1 MIDASKK
8 IIITQEE
15 LKMESLAVL
24 SAAGGILSII
34 GSIAKPL
41 LILLVGNIAIK
52 MLLKVVRGLM
62 NKTTLDEGIK
72 GFTLTAAR
80 IALWALVIIT
90 VVDALGIDT
99 TSLVAI
105 VSVVSLALSLAFQNI
120 MTNVFSGIIILIS
133 KPFVVGDYVDAAG
146 VSGTVRAISIM
157 RTTLVTPDNKVQL
170 VPNGDIE
177 IKNITNYSSESM
189 RRVDMKVSASYD
201 ASTDTVKA
209 AIMEIINRDERII
222 KDDEMMT
229 PFVRLNAYNSNDIE
243 YIIRVWTTNGE
254 YWNVYFDT
262 MEAIRES
269 FAKHEIEFSYPHT
282 VVHMTK

>member
-1 MIDASKK
+1 
-8 IIITQEE
+8 
-15 LKMESLAVL
+15 MESLAVL